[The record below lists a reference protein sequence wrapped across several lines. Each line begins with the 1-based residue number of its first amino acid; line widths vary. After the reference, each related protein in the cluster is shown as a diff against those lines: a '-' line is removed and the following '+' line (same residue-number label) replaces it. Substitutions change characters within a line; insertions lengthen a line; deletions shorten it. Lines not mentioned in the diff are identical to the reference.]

1 MCSQCLSGGGSR
13 IIGEMSQLYL
23 WLGLGILWEKV
34 MASNCLDWRKVE
46 ANGMRAMTELEMSL
60 ENAIE
65 SSRTG
70 ERGLPPQSAVISI
83 MEQE

>member
-13 IIGEMSQLYL
+13 SGGGISEFIIGEMSQLYL

-46 ANGMRAMTELEMSL
+46 APG
-60 ENAIE
+60 
-65 SSRTG
+65 
-70 ERGLPPQSAVISI
+70 
-83 MEQE
+83 

>member
-1 MCSQCLSGGGSR
+1 MSSEHEAGSCVFAVLSGGGSHSGGGISEF

-46 ANGMRAMTELEMSL
+46 APG
-60 ENAIE
+60 
-65 SSRTG
+65 
-70 ERGLPPQSAVISI
+70 
-83 MEQE
+83 